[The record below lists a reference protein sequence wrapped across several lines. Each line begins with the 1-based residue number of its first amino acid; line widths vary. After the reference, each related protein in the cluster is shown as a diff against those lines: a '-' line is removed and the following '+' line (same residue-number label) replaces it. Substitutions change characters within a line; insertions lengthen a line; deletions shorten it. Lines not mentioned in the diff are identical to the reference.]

1 MRTKR
6 KCVSDAERLATNISK
21 MSCCAPLPT
30 RFTLQGN
37 KLKFLPCA
45 GITPVER
52 CTWADKGACP
62 RYCKNASLTFETLL
76 PDRGFL
82 ARYSVRCVE
91 CYGPA
96 ESARQI
102 FCSHCNEILAGH
114 MASPGAKVSDHLVT
128 IRHLFHEAEALASCL
143 RRNAHGE
150 AGDRD
155 TDLDLDQI
163 GRYLGELEEWS
174 RTIRIP
180 TKSAVKRGDFES
192 LVRMMSMDLARLST
206 VSSGC
211 KSKDARRLPVL
222 DIASNCSS
230 DEWSDG
236 SPSPSYASS
245 SCASGSVADDCSVC
259 GTPESH
265 DLVPEDLDSCERYLR
280 SCFDPLGDMDART
293 PPHADEPPLRPRVKR
308 AALAG
313 AVAFGGCLKACLG
326 PLHFLDLAQGASDS
340 DDTASTLS
348 PQFDLGDDWEQ

>member
-192 LVRMMSMDLARLST
+192 LVRMMSMDLARLYT
-206 VSSGC
+206 GADMQRHSSLSNLSC
-211 KSKDARRLPVL
+211 D
-222 DIASNCSS
+222 DISCSS
-230 DEWSDG
+230 PDG
-236 SPSPSYASS
+236 QHSPDDIIQSVQSASRRPACTPDNDACESLSCSPSSHSFRPL
-245 SCASGSVADDCSVC
+245 SVSPFISLIA
-259 GTPESH
+259 
-265 DLVPEDLDSCERYLR
+265 LV
-280 SCFDPLGDMDART
+280 
-293 PPHADEPPLRPRVKR
+293 
-308 AALAG
+308 
-313 AVAFGGCLKACLG
+313 
-326 PLHFLDLAQGASDS
+326 
-340 DDTASTLS
+340 
-348 PQFDLGDDWEQ
+348 